1 MSPGPV
7 TTARAT
13 LADDIRA
20 ALTTQDTQDVHVHTT
35 MPDRVKPPCVI
46 LTEGTPLATTDQT
59 FGALTLT
66 FEAAVIAA
74 PTTAAAAVERLDALT
89 DALIQGLWA
98 DYQPTVTAYTTL
110 TGPDTQPYLTARID
124 LTTSITI

>member
-1 MSPGPV
+1 M
-7 TTARAT
+7 
-13 LADDIRA
+13 
-20 ALTTQDTQDVHVHTT
+20 
-35 MPDRVKPPCVI
+35 VI
-46 LTEGTPLATTDQT
+46 TEGNPVLEADETGPRGVTVHLTATVV
-59 FGALTLT
+59 GHYENVSGLKRA
-66 FEAAVIAA
+66 
-74 PTTAAAAVERLDALT
+74 LDALT